1 MILFNNFKAHYQ
13 QYKEILD
20 RAYARVAESGWYVLG
35 KEVENFEK
43 ELAAFIGTKY
53 CVGVASGTD
62 AIQLS
67 LKAYGIGCGDEVI
80 TTNMTAFPTITA
92 IMQTGATPVVVD
104 IDPQSGLI
112 DTAKIEEKIN
122 KHTKAIVPVHLYG
135 QSCDLDFIT
144 AIAHKHQL
152 IVVEDCAQAIGAS
165 YNGKRCGSIGH
176 TGSFSFYPT
185 KNLGAIGD
193 GGAISTNDE
202 AVYKKLLML
211 RNYGQSVRYYH
222 TEEGI
227 NSRLDELQAAFLREK
242 LPLLDSWSTRR
253 YEIATYYREHI
264 TTGEF
269 VEEYVYG
276 KPVYHLFVIKHEKRD
291 ALLKYLNENGVQALI
306 HYPVPIAC
314 QDAFKG
320 QKGETFEQ
328 TELFANQVLS
338 IPIYPEL
345 TLEEVEKVVTVINSF
360 NG

>member
-13 QYKEILD
+13 QYKDILD
-20 RAYARVAESGWYVLG
+20 KAYTRVAESGWYVLG
-35 KEVENFEK
+35 KEVESFEK

-104 IDPQSGLI
+104 IDPKSGLI
-112 DTAKIEEKIN
+112 DPAQIEAKITAN
-122 KHTKAIVPVHLYG
+122 TKAIVPVHLYG
-135 QSCDLDFIT
+135 QSCDLNVIT
-144 AIAHKHQL
+144 QIAATHQL
-152 IVVEDCAQAIGAS
+152 VVVEDCAQAIGAIFQ
-165 YNGKRCGSIGH
+165 GARCGSIGH

-185 KNLGAIGD
+185 KNLGAMGD
-193 GGAISTNDE
+193 GGAITTDDE
-202 AVYKKLLML
+202 AIYNKLLML

-242 LPLLDSWSTRR
+242 LVFLQEWSARR
-253 YEIATYYREHI
+253 YEIAKYYREHI
-264 TTGEF
+264 KTVEF
-269 VEEYVYG
+269 LEEYAHG
-276 KPVYHLFVIKHEKRD
+276 TPVYHLFVVKHPKRD
-291 ALLKYLNENGVQALI
+291 AMLEYLNANGVQALI
-306 HYPVPIAC
+306 HYPVPIAR

-320 QKGETFEQ
+320 QKEESFEH

-345 TLEEVEKVVTVINSF
+345 TQAEIDKVVTVINNF

>member
-13 QYKEILD
+13 QYKDILD
-20 RAYARVAESGWYVLG
+20 KAYARVAESGWYVLG
-35 KEVENFEK
+35 KEVESFEK
-43 ELAAFIGTKY
+43 ELAAYIGTKY

-67 LKAYGIGCGDEVI
+67 LRAYGVGCGDEVI

-104 IDPQSGLI
+104 IDPQTGLL
-112 DTAKIEEKIN
+112 DASEIEKKIN
-122 KHTKAIVPVHLYG
+122 TNTKAIVPVHLYG
-135 QSCDLDFIT
+135 QSCDLDAIG
-144 AIAHKHQL
+144 AIAEKHQL
-152 IVVEDCAQAIGAS
+152 VVVEDCAQAIGAT
-165 YNGKRCGSIGH
+165 YKGKRCGSIGH

-185 KNLGAIGD
+185 KNLGALGD

-202 AVYKKLLML
+202 AVYNKLLML

-242 LPLLDSWSTRR
+242 LSLLDGWSERR
-253 YEIATYYREHI
+253 YDIAKYYREHI
-264 TTGEF
+264 KIGEF
-269 VEEYVYG
+269 IEEYEYG
-276 KPVYHLFVIKHEKRD
+276 KPVYHLFVIKHDQRD
-291 ALLKYLNENGVQALI
+291 ALLDYLNANGVQALI
-306 HYPVPIAC
+306 HYPVPIAH

-320 QKGETFEQ
+320 QKEEAFAH
-328 TELFANQVLS
+328 TELFANQILS

-345 TLEEVEKVVTVINSF
+345 TQVEMEKVVTVINSF